1 LLGELNQRLYGR
13 LDGGFTTCVTLRIDS
28 NGRCAVAS
36 AGHPAPFLNRNEV
49 EMEGSL
55 PLGIVPTV
63 EYPETDL
70 DLREGDH
77 IVLYTDGLLEA
88 RNAKGEIF
96 SFERVKALFSTRPGA
111 AAASGV
117 AVQFGQ
123 EDDITVLTVTRLGAG
138 VKPTTRLIAP
148 EMANA

>member
-1 LLGELNQRLYGR
+1 MALR
-13 LDGGFTTCVTLRIDS
+13 GGQC
-28 NGRCAVAS
+28 
-36 AGHPAPFLNRNEV
+36 GHPAPFLNRNEV

-88 RNAKGEIF
+88 RNAKARY
-96 SFERVKALFSTRPGA
+96 S
-111 AAASGV
+111 AS
-117 AVQFGQ
+117 
-123 EDDITVLTVTRLGAG
+123 
-138 VKPTTRLIAP
+138 
-148 EMANA
+148 NA